1 MADERTL
8 TGGEYLF
15 REGESAD
22 YGYVVKTGQIEI
34 VKSGIDGENHSYRIG
49 AWKPIWRNGAD

>member
-1 MADERTL
+1 MSDDRTL

-22 YGYVVKTGQIEI
+22 YGYVVKTGTIEI
-34 VKSGIDGENHSYRIG
+34 VKSGIDGEMILAELEAGSLF
-49 AWKPIWRNGAD
+49 WRNGIN